1 MELNIKEKIIGLI
14 LETKDTIRF
23 LSDKKTLNRIEEA
36 IALEMLIKSKPK
48 FEKKLNEIVLKQNK
62 EDK

>member
-1 MELNIKEKIIGLI
+1 LI

-36 IALEMLIKSKPK
+36 IALEMLIKSKSK